1 MSIMKKQEKP
11 WRLTWEID
19 SSLID
24 SVNDFYSKHKDNTF
38 VKIRERRNIKK
49 QDLDLTKEFLWE
61 KIIVCLLTSQQKSGP
76 NSRVS
81 IFCMTKPFPLDLSF
95 CTENLNVLEIEAEKV
110 LKSFGGLRRS
120 TIIAVHLKENLQ
132 NLLTNNWE
140 ILSLISRKNNS
151 ETEKE
156 TELFLVQYIQQQIKG
171 FGPKQS
177 RNFLQILGLTKYEI
191 PIDSRISDWLNKF
204 NFPIKLT
211 SAGLSDPYFYQ
222 FVSEGIQNLCKKAEI
237 YPCLLDAAIF
247 SSYDKEEWTEEN
259 SVF

>member
-1 MSIMKKQEKP
+1 MTKHEKL

-19 SSLID
+19 SELIN
-24 SVNDFYSKHKDNTF
+24 SVKDFYSKHKNNTF
-38 VKIRERRNIKK
+38 VKIREKRNIKK
-49 QDLDLTKEFLWE
+49 QDLNLTKEFLWE

-81 IFCMTKPFPLDLSF
+81 LFCASKPFPLDLNF
-95 CTENLNVLEIEAEKV
+95 CMENLSNLEVEAEKV
-110 LKSFGGLRRS
+110 LKNFGGLRRS
-120 TIIAVHLKENLQ
+120 TVIAEHLKENLL
-132 NLLTNNWE
+132 NLVTNNWE
-140 ILSLISRKNNS
+140 ILTHITEENDSRS
-151 ETEKE
+151 EKE
-156 TELFLVQYIQQQIKG
+156 TELFLVQTIQQQIKG

-191 PIDSRISDWLNKF
+191 PLDSRISDWLNKF

-222 FVSEGIQNLCKKAEI
+222 FISEGIQDLCEKAEI
-237 YPCLLDAAIF
+237 YPCLLDATIF
-247 SSYDKEEWTEEN
+247 SSYDKDEWTEEN

>member
-1 MSIMKKQEKP
+1 MAKQEKP

-19 SSLID
+19 STLID
-24 SVNDFYSKHKDNTF
+24 SVKDFYSKHENNTF
-38 VKIRERRNIKK
+38 VKIREKRNIKK
-49 QDLDLTKEFLWE
+49 QGLNLTKEFLWE

-81 IFCMTKPFPLDLSF
+81 IFCSTKPFPLGLKF
-95 CTENLNVLEIEAEKV
+95 CLENLSILEIEAEKI
-110 LKSFGGLRRS
+110 LKNFGGLRRS
-120 TIIAVHLKENLQ
+120 TIIAEHLKENLQ
-132 NLLTNNWE
+132 NLVTGDWKILTNINTE
-140 ILSLISRKNNS
+140 NNLK
-151 ETEKE
+151 TEKE
-156 TELFLVQYIQQQIKG
+156 TELFLVQNVQQQIKG

-191 PIDSRISDWLNKF
+191 PLDSRISDWLNKF
-204 NFPIKLT
+204 NFPIKIT

-222 FVSEGIQNLCKKAEI
+222 FISEGIQDLCEKAEI

-247 SSYDKEEWTEEN
+247 SSYDKDEWNEEN

>member
-1 MSIMKKQEKP
+1 MIKKEKL
-11 WRLTWEID
+11 WRLNWEID
-19 SSLID
+19 STLIN
-24 SVNDFYSKHKDNTF
+24 SVKDFYSKHENNTF
-38 VKIRERRNIKK
+38 VKIREKRNIKK
-49 QDLDLTKEFLWE
+49 LDLNLTKEFLWE

-76 NSRVS
+76 KSRVS
-81 IFCMTKPFPLDLSF
+81 TFCMTKPFPLDLNF

-132 NLLTNNWE
+132 NLVTNNWE
-140 ILSLISRKNNS
+140 ILSLINRENNLKS
-151 ETEKE
+151 EKE
-156 TELFLVQYIQQQIKG
+156 TELFLVQYIQKQIKG

-191 PIDSRISDWLNKF
+191 PLDSRISDWLNKF

-222 FVSEGIQNLCKKAEI
+222 FISEGIQDLCEKAEI

-247 SSYDKEEWTEEN
+247 SSYDKDEWTEEN
-259 SVF
+259 SIF